1 MVGKTI
7 NADPIQT
14 LIKTKTDCNVGITES
29 LRWCS
34 NTNEA
39 IDQLLTVITS
49 KWVNNCVLQ
58 DITDAT
64 EVSDPE
70 TEVESEPEMEI
81 SDPEMEVSDP
91 ETEVPLLSAMK
102 LIARS

>member
-1 MVGKTI
+1 M
-7 NADPIQT
+7 
-14 LIKTKTDCNVGITES
+14 
-29 LRWCS
+29 
-34 NTNEA
+34 
-39 IDQLLTVITS
+39 
-49 KWVNNCVLQ
+49 NNCVLQ

-70 TEVESEPEMEI
+70 TEVESDEPEMEI

-91 ETEVPLLSAMK
+91 ETEVPLFSAMK